1 VQLAALAAVLAGMGG
16 VAVYLSRPPSA
27 DELYR
32 TITARRVVAD
42 EASVATTEREI
53 NEFLERFSSDPRAAK
68 VAGYRDEILLDKA
81 ERRLQRDA
89 RGGSADRPLLPVE
102 RLYLQAVSAEA
113 TAPSE
118 AVSALQSI
126 IDLYADKAP
135 ADDAQDNVNGQG
147 RASVVVR
154 LARRR
159 LAKLQI
165 DIAKERDVQL
175 AEIRERIETAS
186 RLADSEPQRAAAMY
200 RAIIDLYEH
209 DSWAADAVGEAR
221 ERLEKM
227 EMTHDE

>member
-1 VQLAALAAVLAGMGG
+1 
-16 VAVYLSRPPSA
+16 
-27 DELYR
+27 
-32 TITARRVVAD
+32 
-42 EASVATTEREI
+42 
-53 NEFLERFSSDPRAAK
+53 
-68 VAGYRDEILLDKA
+68 
-81 ERRLQRDA
+81 
-89 RGGSADRPLLPVE
+89 
-102 RLYLQAVSAEA
+102 
-113 TAPSE
+113 
-118 AVSALQSI
+118 
-126 IDLYADKAP
+126 
-135 ADDAQDNVNGQG
+135 
-147 RASVVVR
+147 
-154 LARRR
+154 